1 MCLILESFRILLHM
15 HVWFSVYHSDI
26 ELVNVS
32 TNNPKSI
39 NNQCVHFSIADK
51 LIEKLQFGNFGTL
64 IYLTVTLVKKNLAD
78 FLSIRTLFHS

>member
-15 HVWFSVYHSDI
+15 HVWFSVYYSDI

-39 NNQCVHFSIADK
+39 NNQCVHFSIM
-51 LIEKLQFGNFGTL
+51 KLQKQIN
-64 IYLTVTLVKKNLAD
+64 
-78 FLSIRTLFHS
+78 

>member
-15 HVWFSVYHSDI
+15 HVWFSVYYSDI

-39 NNQCVHFSIADK
+39 NIQCVHFRIM
-51 LIEKLQFGNFGTL
+51 KLQ
-64 IYLTVTLVKKNLAD
+64 KQKN
-78 FLSIRTLFHS
+78 